1 MTVAYAALD
10 RTLRY
15 RDEDTKLY
23 VAAFE
28 DGQMFFSRDQPP
40 LYDRRAQRVPVREVL
55 PGSRVNI
62 RYLVEQGI
70 NRMKAVQVVQE
81 PPQESPFDPI
91 PDDGHL

>member
-23 VAAFE
+23 VAVFE

-70 NRMKAVQVVQE
+70 QPDGSRPGGSGTA
-81 PPQESPFDPI
+81 PGSPFDPI